1 MRDVQA
7 RLQRTFDGMAREGI
21 MLRSPDS
28 IAASLQPAERCL
40 LQHTAVL
47 NGTSAQ
53 LSQSACDAA
62 FADVQA
68 EPGMHLESCWLHELN
83 VNDTRAV
90 TQCLPTAANMA
101 THRSALGHWQRLND
115 QGRHLLLGVLARY
128 TLVILGDSLMRMLYE
143 AAQCE
148 VWRAAELPKTRR
160 QALLSNLHYV
170 DIGYTVEGLS
180 ARLVKQYA
188 NASNVVA
195 VASIGVHY
203 NNQRSH
209 SRGAVEA
216 FDIRTRAS
224 YVQDVQT
231 LARALEHFVSAVTP
245 AAHRTA
251 MLITPPLQHFETW
264 DGTYERSI
272 FSTKGFGCRP
282 LNETALAALRADST
296 TASPN
301 VWRSADLLEAAHTYA
316 PHVLVAPFHSVSNG
330 LWDQHP
336 GQHGTKRFQKHNYV
350 YKPTLDCTHFCYS
363 PFLYEPLWW
372 AIGQAADQMAPRLVE
387 TAA

>member
-1 MRDVQA
+1 
-7 RLQRTFDGMAREGI
+7 
-21 MLRSPDS
+21 
-28 IAASLQPAERCL
+28 
-40 LQHTAVL
+40 
-47 NGTSAQ
+47 
-53 LSQSACDAA
+53 
-62 FADVQA
+62 
-68 EPGMHLESCWLHELN
+68 
-83 VNDTRAV
+83 
-90 TQCLPTAANMA
+90 
-101 THRSALGHWQRLND
+101 
-115 QGRHLLLGVLARY
+115 
-128 TLVILGDSLMRMLYE
+128 MLYE

-160 QALLSNLHYV
+160 QALLSNLRYV
-170 DIGYTVEGLS
+170 DIGYTVEGSS

-188 NASNVVA
+188 NASNVVS

-203 NNQRSH
+203 NNQMSH

-264 DGTYERSI
+264 DGTYDRSI
-272 FSTKGFGCRP
+272 FSTNGFGCRL